1 MKNKNL
7 IYIGVGLVAYIL
19 AYKYY
24 KKLQES
30 KKAAL
35 ASTPSCKAGETL
47 VETTVDCVKAPCNV
61 IKSCQVTPT
70 NGNLQQ
76 PILIN

>member
-1 MKNKNL
+1 MENKNL

-30 KKAAL
+30 KKAN
-35 ASTPSCKAGETL
+35 SVKTTSVGDPTCKAGETL

-61 IKSCQVTPT
+61 IKSCVIPQTA
-70 NGNLQQ
+70 
-76 PILIN
+76 IKA